1 MIEATYPLNRPL
13 AMHPAYMD
21 GAFTAARSGGGES
34 LADLKYT
41 TVHGVALIPISGA
54 LAQYTT
60 DTNLGYDWIK
70 SNLLTALQDSGVK
83 AVALLINSGGGDVA
97 GCFDL
102 VDFIY
107 GSRWF
112 KPLLAICSEHAYSA
126 AYAIASACEQVVVP
140 RTGGVG
146 SVGVIAA
153 HTDISGSLEKKGLAV
168 TLVHYGNRKADGSET
183 RPLAPDAH
191 ARMQADV
198 DAMGELFVET
208 VARNRG
214 MTPDAVRATQ
224 AGTYMGQA
232 AVDVGFADAVMSI
245 DDAFYALLAEL
256 G

>member
-1 MIEATYPLNRPL
+1 
-13 AMHPAYMD
+13 MHPAYLE
-21 GAFTAARSGGGES
+21 GAYQAARSGSCES
-34 LADLKYT
+34 LADLTYT
-41 TVHGVALIPISGA
+41 TVHGVALIPVQGA
-54 LAQYTT
+54 LTQYTT
-60 DTNLGYDWIK
+60 DSNIGYDWIK
-70 SNLLTALQDSGVK
+70 ANFLKALTDSGVK
-83 AVALLINSGGGDVA
+83 AIALVIDSGGGDVA

-107 GSRWF
+107 GARWV

-126 AYAIASACEQVVVP
+126 AYAIASACEQVTVP

-153 HTDISGSLEKKGLAV
+153 HTDMSGSLEKKGIAV
-168 TLVHYGNRKADGSET
+168 TLVHYGNRKADGSDS

-214 MTPDAVRATQ
+214 MTPDAVRAMQ
-224 AGTYMGQA
+224 AGTYLGQA
-232 AVDVGFADAVMSI
+232 GVDIGLADAVMSV
-245 DDAFYALLAEL
+245 DDAFYALLGEL